1 MELIFIPKLTKKHL
15 LFLAFSISSFL
26 RELLSLRDF
35 YKDITGEEKK
45 EDIVQKKYFDIIQN
59 VISDLLQGILFL
71 LYKIKL
77 KREAKKLTKKK
88 DNFESNEISFDKEDN
103 IYTNEGIIKVMIKIS
118 GIDFLCQLLFLIFAL
133 IFKNENIIKRSN
145 QDFLLIIDITTR
157 FLFCRMILNT
167 YFYKHH
173 IASMLVN
180 SIVFLI
186 LGFFDIYNIA
196 STEGDKTNSNA
207 IEKIFFAIV
216 LVIQTTAYSYEDV
229 LNKIALTKEYMNPY
243 SLLFYK
249 GLFQVPLVIATSL
262 FILIY
267 KDDNHYNVFQS
278 FFNLEPKFK
287 NFIFIKRS
295 IFIFFNILRSIF
307 LVQVIDNFS
316 SPFLSILKVLESL
329 FIFIYNFFDNQYD
342 KLYEKIIIPFLF
354 VILVLTSLVYNE
366 IVVLNIF
373 GLQDYTQHGLDI
385 QAEKDLRDDIT
396 EISEINSE
404 ISSIVDSRKESF
416 VTQNIS
422 FSD

>member
-133 IFKNENIIKRSN
+133 IFNNETIIKRSN

-278 FFNLEPKFK
+278 FFNLDPKFK

-404 ISSIVDSRKESF
+404 NSSIVDSRKESF

>member
-88 DNFESNEISFDKEDN
+88 DNFEANEISFDKEDN

-278 FFNLEPKFK
+278 FFNLDPKFK

-404 ISSIVDSRKESF
+404 NSSIVDSRKESF